1 MKSKVWN
8 GIKAVIGSKASILLR
23 AMQVVLAFSGPFAI
37 SALALPPAYVVSA
50 GITGNGVFGIVNPQS
65 GAFQPIGPV
74 EPDGYFGLARGPH
87 GSLISLTYTANLVSI
102 DPETGV
108 PTEIGP
114 TGLDSCLVPNPSCPL
129 TTAFSLGAFGRRIFA
144 TDWEND
150 VYLVDPQSGTATLLT
165 SNSGLPSSP
174 FVPGSQNADGTYNFA
189 DEAIWESGGRLYAT
203 YDAWTFDPVT
213 FSVVDVVVSP
223 TLYRIDPATGQATAI
238 GPTALAIGGV
248 YDADGVDYA
257 FDDLTGQ
264 ILRLDLSSGNTT
276 PVRNFASAAG
286 VIQGAVPVSA
296 QSLKELNPEHE
307 HRAASDL

>member
-1 MKSKVWN
+1 MNSDIWN
-8 GIKAVIGSKASILLR
+8 GIKAVIGSKVSTLLR
-23 AMQVVLAFSGPFAI
+23 ATQVVLALSGPFAI
-37 SALALPPAYVVSA
+37 PVLAAQPAYVVSA
-50 GITGNGVFGIVNPQS
+50 GITGNGVFGIVNPRT
-65 GAFQPIGPV
+65 GAFRPIGPV

-87 GSLISLTYTANLVSI
+87 GSLISLTYTANLVYI

-114 TGLDSCLVPNPSCPL
+114 TGLDSCLVPTPSCPL

-144 TDWEND
+144 TDWAND
-150 VYLVDPQSGTATLLT
+150 IYRVDPHSGTATLLT

-174 FVPGSQNADGTYNFA
+174 FIPGSQNADGTYNFA
-189 DEAIWESGGRLYAT
+189 DEAIWESGGKLYAT
-203 YDAWTFDPVT
+203 YDAWIFDPVN

-248 YDADGVDYA
+248 YEANCVDYA

-264 ILRLDLSSGNTT
+264 ILQLDLSSGNTT
-276 PVRNFASAAG
+276 PVRNFAPAAG

-296 QSLKELNPEHE
+296 QSLE
-307 HRAASDL
+307 R